1 MLNALS
7 GIARDQGVTALW
19 KGTVVSMARS
29 VLATSSSLAVNSR
42 LKDISPL
49 PALGA
54 PLIVND
60 AACAMGAAFFAV
72 AAMNP
77 ADVVRTRLYAQ
88 PIGPDGKGALYSGFV
103 DCGKQI
109 LKNDGPRG
117 FWRGAVPHFLRFGPH
132 TVISFTAIGV
142 IRRAIRDQ
150 KQAALRRQWEKEQL
164 DAFDRFDVN
173 ADGSLDLDE
182 VVQVVKRVYPYVGVQ
197 ETLHS
202 EAEWAEGVKKDAAEA
217 FAKADV
223 DNSGRIEKDEWL
235 ELSRKLRSLA
245 RERTID
251 LLFETLDADKSGVL
265 QEDELAEALA
275 RMPGDR
281 GQRSLARDP
290 ERLKAI
296 AHRMMARFDDDGSGN
311 LNIAEW
317 RSLVRPVLEQLL
329 PWRTPFRGCSVALAL
344 ESFVTATLCHACA
357 QCSKV
362 SEDDLATGLDAV
374 MTAWAREAGT
384 DFTAMGQFQD

>member
-1 MLNALS
+1 MLSALS

-42 LKDISPL
+42 LKDLSPL

-54 PLIVND
+54 PLVVND

-103 DCGKQI
+103 DCGQQI

-142 IRRAIRDQ
+142 IRRAIKSQ
-150 KQAALRRQWEKEQL
+150 KQAALRREWENEQL
-164 DAFDRFDVN
+164 EAFDRFDEKH
-173 ADGSLDLDE
+173 DGSLDLDE
-182 VVQVVKRVYPYVGVQ
+182 VVQVLKRVYPYMGVQ
-197 ETLHS
+197 ETLHT
-202 EAEWAEGVKKDAAEA
+202 EAEWEAGVKKDAAEA
-217 FAKADV
+217 FAKADI
-223 DNSGRIEKDEWL
+223 DHSGRIEKDEWL

-251 LLFETLDADKSGVL
+251 LLFESLDADKSGAL
-265 QEDELAEALA
+265 QEDEVAEALA
-275 RMPGDR
+275 HMPANR
-281 GQRSLARDP
+281 GQGSLIRDP
-290 ERLKAI
+290 ERLKDI
-296 AHRMMARFDDDGSGN
+296 THRMMARFDDDGSGT
-311 LNIAEW
+311 LDIAEW
-317 RSLVRPVLEQLL
+317 RSLVRAALVPTLVHWL
-329 PWRTPFRGCSVALAL
+329 PGRSLRFLHSVPRFPRTSWRLG
-344 ESFVTATLCHACA
+344 
-357 QCSKV
+357 
-362 SEDDLATGLDAV
+362 
-374 MTAWAREAGT
+374 
-384 DFTAMGQFQD
+384 